1 MPLQASNKLGRY
13 QILAP
18 LGEGVIRAHDTQLER
33 NVAIKVAPRAGS
45 LRTKANALDA
55 AHQKSIT
62 HRGDGKETAA
72 A

>member
-1 MPLQASNKLGRY
+1 MPLQPSNKPGQS

-18 LGEGVIRAHDTQLER
+18 LGEGVIRPHDTQLER
-33 NVAIKVAPRAGS
+33 NVAINVAPRACS

-62 HRGDGKETAA
+62 IL
-72 A
+72 